1 MTNAPVPPQTPVP
14 QSPRRLPDSL
24 WTFSTYFAEGFPY
37 TVIRIVSALF
47 FRDRGMSLEAL
58 GATSVFG
65 LPWALK
71 FLWGPQVD
79 AYSSKRR
86 WLILSEA
93 LLCLVILLAVPAC
106 RETNGVI
113 LVALLLFAGS
123 WVAATH
129 DIAIDGFYLEALDQ
143 AGQARYLGLRV
154 MAYRIAMMTGAGAVA
169 TLGAKYGWPLAFG
182 VSGLLLTGLCLTH
195 WRLLPHPEA
204 ESQPAPWPSLVRIL
218 KTRPAWVVAGTA
230 LFLLAL
236 ATGRRAVSGGLGQAA
251 GLLPELIA
259 SLLFAG
265 LMGVWLLRRRLHG
278 WLLTHPQSF
287 YGRAFL
293 SFIDRPRIGV
303 TVGFITLSRTGEY
316 LFSSMYSP
324 FLIDLGLKAHY
335 GWISALVG
343 LPCSIGGAMLGGWL
357 IGKTSLRRMIWPFLL
372 LQNLSILVYLP
383 LAQHFSSVIL
393 AKTANQGQAAATPAL
408 LTAIAAAHGLDQ
420 LAAGLGTAVLMTF
433 LMRICQP
440 EFKASHYAIGTGL
453 MGLTG
458 LYAGL
463 ASGFLTHWLGYGYFF
478 GLSFL
483 LSLPGMLLVFSLPLE
498 P

>member
-1 MTNAPVPPQTPVP
+1 MTNAPAPPKTPLP
-14 QSPRRLPDSL
+14 TQSPRRLPDSL

-169 TLGAKYGWPLAFG
+169 TLGAREGWPLAFG
-182 VSGLLLTGLCLTH
+182 ASGLIMAALFLLH
-195 WRLLPHPEA
+195 WRLLPRPEP
-204 ESQPAPWPSLVRIL
+204 ESHPAPWPSLVRVL

-303 TVGFITLSRTGEY
+303 TVGFIT
-316 LFSSMYSP
+316 
-324 FLIDLGLKAHY
+324 
-335 GWISALVG
+335 
-343 LPCSIGGAMLGGWL
+343 
-357 IGKTSLRRMIWPFLL
+357 
-372 LQNLSILVYLP
+372 
-383 LAQHFSSVIL
+383 
-393 AKTANQGQAAATPAL
+393 
-408 LTAIAAAHGLDQ
+408 
-420 LAAGLGTAVLMTF
+420 
-433 LMRICQP
+433 
-440 EFKASHYAIGTGL
+440 
-453 MGLTG
+453 
-458 LYAGL
+458 
-463 ASGFLTHWLGYGYFF
+463 
-478 GLSFL
+478 
-483 LSLPGMLLVFSLPLE
+483 
-498 P
+498 